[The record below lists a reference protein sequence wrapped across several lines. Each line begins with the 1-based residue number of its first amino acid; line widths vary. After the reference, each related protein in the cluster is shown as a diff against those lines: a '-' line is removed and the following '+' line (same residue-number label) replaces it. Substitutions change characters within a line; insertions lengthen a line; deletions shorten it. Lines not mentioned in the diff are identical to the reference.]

1 MNHVA
6 VIKAANNVNDGVYFT
21 DIGQKL
27 IAQSLALAGALY
39 QTGNIN
45 ELDHCGSDLAG
56 IVHIGKKTETKIRYG
71 NHSTF
76 GSIVQN
82 GSSQIRLRPWS
93 EN

>member
-1 MNHVA
+1 MPDVY
-6 VIKAANNVNDGVYFT
+6 KRQGVYFT

-71 NHSTF
+71 N
-76 GSIVQN
+76 QMC
-82 GSSQIRLRPWS
+82 IRDS
-93 EN
+93 G

>member
-45 ELDHCGSDLAG
+45 ELD
-56 IVHIGKKTETKIRYG
+56 
-71 NHSTF
+71 
-76 GSIVQN
+76 Q
-82 GSSQIRLRPWS
+82 LR
-93 EN
+93 E